1 MAQFNVPTDAVQ
13 SGVLYRVAGEQTAT
27 YNSVAYATGSTFRG
41 VVGFTSFTYS
51 GSGTQIVNQVTEF
64 ASASLEYV
72 GNSTDLPTFPES
84 TILKGFA
91 IEFAQQGDDIHV
103 EETTII
109 KGFAIEFVDTN
120 NYVFQILTRRL

>member
-1 MAQFNVPTDAVQ
+1 MAQFNIPTNGIQ
-13 SGVLYRVAGEQTAT
+13 SGVLYIVAGDQTAT

-41 VVGFTSFTYS
+41 VGFTSFTYS

-64 ASASLEYV
+64 ASAGIEYV

-91 IEFAQQGDDIHV
+91 IEFMQQGDDIQV
-103 EETTII
+103 DETTII
-109 KGFAIEFVDTN
+109 KGFSIEYVDPN
-120 NYVFQILTRRL
+120 NYIFQILTRRL